1 MIWMLNRKER
11 RGRLHPSFWT
21 PTRHLMK
28 SGSWINSFH
37 HQSVKDLAPNLI
49 ATARDVRDGT
59 IEAYESKHGA
69 PILGIQWHPELLLE
83 KSESRLLFNYLVKT
97 L

>member
-1 MIWMLNRKER
+1 MLLWVAHLIK
-11 RGRLHPSFWT
+11 RL
-21 PTRHLMK
+21 
-28 SGSWINSFH
+28 I
-37 HQSVKDLAPNLI
+37 
-49 ATARDVRDGT
+49 